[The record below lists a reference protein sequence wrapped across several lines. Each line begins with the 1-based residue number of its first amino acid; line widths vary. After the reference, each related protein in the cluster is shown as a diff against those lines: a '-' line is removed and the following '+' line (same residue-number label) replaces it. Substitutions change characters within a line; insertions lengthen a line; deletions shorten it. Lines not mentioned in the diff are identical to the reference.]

1 MLTLFQPVWLL
12 LLIPVAAAW
21 FAWPLP
27 NRGLMV
33 LRAVIF
39 LLVVFALAQLAIKLP
54 DRAGTVI
61 VVADRSESM
70 PGNSAAS
77 EKEIIALLHKSMG
90 PRDQLGVVAFGR
102 TAVVEQSPQRAEF
115 GGFAAQVSADHSSLN
130 DAIESALSVIPPDG
144 GGRVLVLSDGKW
156 TGKDPAAAAARA
168 AGRGVAVD
176 YRLLARPQVGD
187 LAIQSFLTPQSVQPG
202 QAFVLSAWVQSP
214 GDHEIQYQLRRGD
227 EIISSG
233 TKQISAGRTRLM
245 FRDRSGDASS
255 PNVTATPSSRG
266 GKLSSGDGA
275 SPAPSATGAS
285 QPRPRGGVN
294 EYTVKIELAG
304 SSGTGVPPVS
314 SNGAETHGQD
324 ARATN
329 DPIPENNSARAL
341 VGVEGSKP
349 VLIVS
354 SAGENSGLVKL
365 LRGGSIEVVG
375 KTPSQ
380 CNWSL
385 EELSQFSS
393 VVIENI
399 PAGQIG
405 MSGMETL
412 ASWVEETG
420 SGLAMTG
427 GQKSYGPGGYFKSPI
442 ERVMPISMEM
452 RREHRKLS
460 VAVVVALDRSGS
472 MSMPAGG
479 GRIKMDLADLGTVQ
493 VLDLLS
499 PMDEIGVFAVDTTAH
514 EIVPLDTV
522 EHNLSYR
529 SQILAIGSQGGG
541 IYIYEALVAQ
551 ARMIQSAQAQTKHLV
566 LFADAADSE
575 QSMHYEE
582 IVDKL
587 READVTVSVIGLG
600 TDHDVDSKLLM
611 DIAKRGGGECYFS
624 NDPDEIPRIF
634 AQDTFTIAR
643 STFIDQPT
651 AFEVTAG
658 YSLLGAQPV
667 SAPPTLGGYN
677 LCYIRPEANLAAVT
691 SDEYKAPVVASWNA
705 GNGRVLCYLGEADGK
720 FSGDFAKWNQ
730 AGEFYATLARWV
742 AGKHQPLPDE
752 MLLTQEIRDG
762 VCFVQLHLDPE
773 RKAEPFLN
781 LPRVRILHGLPG
793 AAPAKETVSLQWKNA
808 DLLEAAIPVAGRET
822 ILNTVEISG
831 TGVSP
836 VSSPGTETH
845 GRDTRATTYT
855 VTLPAACLPYSPEF
869 APDQPGRGAAT
880 LAQIATTTG
889 GRERIEIPKIWS
901 ELPIKSRYVELAPW
915 LLVLGAILFL
925 LEILERRTGWVSRLF
940 GRKAAAKVETEE
952 SDAAIPQAT
961 PARKPV
967 FPWLVRK
974 PARRTSAPVAA
985 KTTAPVSAAPAETQ
999 PAPEKPASTE
1009 SAIDALRKARERAQ
1023 RRTDKER

>member
-1 MLTLFQPVWLL
+1 MFTLFQPVWLL
-12 LLIPVAAAW
+12 LLIPLAAAW

-27 NRGLMV
+27 GRGLKIA
-33 LRAVIF
+33 RAIIF
-39 LLVVFALAQLAIKLP
+39 LFLVFALAQLAIKLP
-54 DRAGTVI
+54 DRAGTVV

-70 PGNSAAS
+70 PQNSAAS
-77 EKEIIALLHKSMG
+77 QKEIIGLLHKSMG
-90 PRDQLGVVAFGR
+90 PRDQLGVIGFGR
-102 TAVVEQSPQRAEF
+102 QAIVEQSPQRTEF
-115 GGFAAQVSADHSSLN
+115 PGFTAQVGGDHSSLN

-144 GGRVLVLSDGKW
+144 GGRILVLSDGKW

-176 YRLLARPQVGD
+176 YRLLARPQVSD
-187 LAIQSFLTPQSVQPG
+187 VAIQSFLTPQSVQPG

-214 GDHEIQYQLRRGD
+214 TDQDVQYQLRRGD

-233 TKQISAGRTRLM
+233 TKSISVGMTRLM
-245 FRDRSGDASS
+245 FRDRA
-255 PNVTATPSSRG
+255 
-266 GKLSSGDGA
+266 GKAGI
-275 SPAPSATGAS
+275 
-285 QPRPRGGVN
+285 N
-294 EYTVKIELAG
+294 EYTLTVQGPKE
-304 SSGTGVPPVS
+304 
-314 SNGAETHGQD
+314 
-324 ARATN
+324 
-329 DPIPENNSARAL
+329 DPIPENNTARAL
-341 VGVEGSKP
+341 VGVEGAKP

-354 SAGENSGLVKL
+354 SAGEKSGLVKL
-365 LRGGSIEVVG
+365 LRGGSMDVIG
-375 KTPSQ
+375 KTPQQ
-380 CNWSL
+380 CQWSL
-385 EELSQFSS
+385 EQLSQFSS
-393 VVIENI
+393 VILENV

-427 GQKSYGPGGYFKSPI
+427 GQKSYGPGGYFKSPL
-442 ERVMPISMEM
+442 ERVLPISMEM
-452 RREHRKLS
+452 RREHRKLNL
-460 VAVVVALDRSGS
+460 AVVVALDRSGS

-479 GRIKMDLADLGTVQ
+479 GRIKMDLADLGTVS

-514 EIVPLDTV
+514 EIVPLDSV
-522 EHNLSYR
+522 EKNISYR
-529 SQILAIGSQGGG
+529 SRILAIGSEGGG
-541 IYIYEALVAQ
+541 IYIYEALVASAQ
-551 ARMIQSAQAQTKHLV
+551 MIQTAKAQTKHII
-566 LFADAADSE
+566 LFADASDSE

-587 READVTVSVIGLG
+587 READVTVSVVGLG
-600 TDHDVDSKLLM
+600 TDHDCDANLLK
-611 DIAKRGGGECYFS
+611 DIAKRGSGECYFS

-651 AFEVTAG
+651 PFSFTAG
-658 YSLLGAQPV
+658 FSLLGSQPV
-667 SAPPTLGGYN
+667 SAPPSLGGYN
-677 LCYIRPEANLAAVT
+677 LCYLRPEANLAAVT
-691 SDEYKAPVVASWNA
+691 GDEYKAPVVASWNA

-773 RKAEPFLN
+773 RKADPFAS
-781 LPRVRILHGLPG
+781 LPRVKILHGQPG
-793 AAPAKETVSLQWKNA
+793 ATPSKETVLLQWKNA

-831 TGVSP
+831 QQP
-836 VSSPGTETH
+836 
-845 GRDTRATTYT
+845 

-889 GRERIEIPKIWS
+889 GKERVEIPKMWS

-915 LLVLGAILFL
+915 LFVIAAILFL
-925 LEILERRTGWVSRLF
+925 LEIFERRTGWISRFLERRPVVAQA
-940 GRKAAAKVETEE
+940 GTKE
-952 SDAAIPQAT
+952 SDLETPEVAVPKT
-961 PARKPV
+961 PAM
-967 FPWLVRK
+967 PWLKRK
-974 PARRTSAPVAA
+974 PARKATSTTPTKPQRSAATKPSAPTSAA
-985 KTTAPVSAAPAETQ
+985 
-999 PAPEKPASTE
+999 EKPVGTE
-1009 SAIDALRKARERAQ
+1009 STINAMRKARERAKN
-1023 RRTDKER
+1023 RMDKDR

>member
-1 MLTLFQPVWLL
+1 MLTFFQPVWLL
-12 LLIPVAAAW
+12 LLIPLAAAW
-21 FAWPLP
+21 IAWPLP
-27 NRGLMV
+27 NRGLKI

-39 LLVVFALAQLAIKLP
+39 LLVVLALAQLAIKLP

-70 PGNSAAS
+70 PQNSDAA
-77 EKEIIALLHKSMG
+77 EKEIISLLHKAMG
-90 PRDQLGVVAFGR
+90 PRDQLGVVAFGQD
-102 TAVVEQSPQRAEF
+102 AVVEQSPQRAEF
-115 GGFAAQVSADHSSLN
+115 GGFTAQVGADHSSLN
-130 DAIESALSVIPPDG
+130 DAIESALSLIPPDG
-144 GGRVLVLSDGKW
+144 GGRILVLSDGKW

-176 YRLLARPQVGD
+176 FRLLARPQVSD

-214 GDHEIQYQLRRGD
+214 GDQQIQYQLKRGD
-227 EIISSG
+227 EILSSG
-233 TKQISAGRTRLM
+233 TKQISAGLTRLM
-245 FRDRSGDASS
+245 FRDRA
-255 PNVTATPSSRG
+255 
-266 GKLSSGDGA
+266 GKA
-275 SPAPSATGAS
+275 
-285 QPRPRGGVN
+285 GVN
-294 EYTVKIELAG
+294 EYTLNVN
-304 SSGTGVPPVS
+304 SGTGILPVS
-314 SNGAETHGQD
+314 SGETNETHGQD
-324 ARATN
+324 ARATT
-329 DPIPENNSARAL
+329 DPIPENNTARAL
-341 VGVEGSKP
+341 VGIEGAKP
-349 VLIVS
+349 ILIVS

-365 LRGGSIEVVG
+365 LRGGLIDVVG
-375 KTPSQ
+375 KTPTQ

-385 EELSQFSS
+385 ESLSQFSS
-393 VVIENI
+393 VILENV

-427 GQKSYGPGGYFKSPI
+427 GQKSYGPGGYFKSPL
-442 ERVMPISMEM
+442 ERVMPVSMEM

-479 GRIKMDLADLGTVQ
+479 GRIKMDLADLGTVS

-499 PMDEIGVFAVDTTAH
+499 PMDEIGVFAVDTAAH

-522 EHNLSYR
+522 DKNIGYR
-529 SQILAIGSQGGG
+529 SKILSIGSEGGG
-541 IYIYEALVAQ
+541 IYIYEALVAS
-551 ARMIQSAQAQTKHLV
+551 ANMIQGAKAQTKHII
-566 LFADAADSE
+566 LFSDAADAE
-575 QSMHYEE
+575 QSAHYEE
-582 IVDKL
+582 IVGKL
-587 READVTVSVIGLG
+587 ADAGVTVSVVGLG
-600 TDHDVDSKLLM
+600 TEHDCDAAMLKDL
-611 DIAKRGGGECYFS
+611 ARRGGGECYFS

-651 AFEVTAG
+651 PFSFTAG
-658 YSLLGAQPV
+658 FSLLGSPV
-667 SAPPTLGGYN
+667 AVAPPPPLGGYN
-677 LCYIRPEANLAAVT
+677 LCYIRPTANLAAVT
-691 SDEYKAPVVASWNA
+691 GDEYKAPVVASWNA

-730 AGEFYATLARWV
+730 AGEFYSTLARWV
-742 AGKHQPLPDE
+742 AGKHQPLPDD

-773 RKAEPFLN
+773 RKADPFSN
-781 LPRVRILHGLPG
+781 LPRVKVLHGMPG
-793 AAPAKETVSLQWKNA
+793 AAPAKKTIALQWKNA
-808 DLLEAAIPVAGRET
+808 DLLEAAIPMSGRET

-836 VSSPGTETH
+836 VSSNPANETETH
-845 GRDTRATTYT
+845 GQDARATTA

-880 LAQIATTTG
+880 LAQIAATTG
-889 GRERIEIPKIWS
+889 GQDRVEIPKMWG
-901 ELPIKSRYVELAPW
+901 ELPVKSRYVELAPW
-915 LLVLGAILFL
+915 LLVLGTILFL
-925 LEILERRTGWVSRLF
+925 LEVLERRTGWVTRFRGTGILPVSSKEKNV
-940 GRKAAAKVETEE
+940 GVEEPETHGQ
-952 SDAAIPQAT
+952 DARAT
-961 PARKPV
+961 M
-967 FPWLVRK
+967 PWLVRK
-974 PARRTSAPVAA
+974 PARTAAAPAAAKVKTPAPVAA
-985 KTTAPVSAAPAETQ
+985 ARAE
-999 PAPEKPASTE
+999 PKSAPEKPASAE